1 MKLRKYFP
9 GFTPKAITFSID
21 DGSIVYDKIF
31 LDIVRPAGIK
41 GTFNLFPLDKRE
53 ISDDELRER
62 YEGYEISNHC
72 KRHPFAFNVEKE
84 YEFSTDQFDPEIA
97 DKTLLYKGDRDG
109 VYRIYHR
116 SYWAT
121 IAENDAYLKLTSES
135 KEELE
140 AVFGEGSVKGFV
152 WPFGQQKN
160 PELFEALKKCGYS
173 SIRKAY
179 SDTFDLPFDR
189 MAWGVNAD
197 SSNIKTKI
205 LEFDALEDDGE
216 LKFFCFGLHS
226 VDFERQNKWGA
237 LKDFVKNYSNR
248 PSDFWYACVGEIFEY
263 EDAINSIEITDKAI
277 INPTD
282 KELYISLDDKRYVL
296 SPNSQTAIT

>member
-1 MKLRKYFP
+1 MKICKYFP

-21 DGSIVYDKIF
+21 DGSVVYDKIF

-41 GTFNLFPLDKRE
+41 GTFNLFPRAKSE
-53 ISDDELRER
+53 ISDDELRAR
-62 YEGYEISNHC
+62 YSGYEISNHC

-84 YEFSTDQFDPEIA
+84 YAFSDDPFDPETA
-97 DKTLLYKGDRDG
+97 DKNLVYKGDREG

-121 IAENDAYLKLTSES
+121 IAENDAYLKLAAET

-140 AVFGEGSVKGFV
+140 EVFGKGSVKGFV

-160 PELFEALKKCGYS
+160 PELFEALKKEYPF
-173 SIRKAY
+173 IRKAF
-179 SDTFDLPFDR
+179 SESFDLPLDR
-189 MAWGVNAD
+189 MAWGVNAT
-197 SSNIKTKI
+197 SSDFETKI
-205 LEFDALEDDGE
+205 LEFEALDDDGE

-226 VDFERQNKWGA
+226 VDFERQKKWDA
-237 LKDFVKNYSNR
+237 LKSFAKEYGNR
-248 PSDFWYACVGEIFEY
+248 PTDFWYASVGDIFEY
-263 EDAINSIEITDKAI
+263 EDAINAIKITEKEI

-282 KELYISLDDKRYVL
+282 KELYITLDGKRYILLPDSTSVI
-296 SPNSQTAIT
+296 A